1 MKLDYFKIL
10 NSLIV
15 VIILYCFLS
24 VTINKHVPYDTNQ
37 LHNYSTIDLQVNY
50 ATIFYDESVDSTLQE
65 TKNKKES
72 DIFYYVLGILIL
84 IAAGFILKQRYAQYL
99 KEKDTFLK

>member
-15 VIILYCFLS
+15 VIILYCFS
-24 VTINKHVPYDTNQ
+24 STTINKHIPYDTNQ

-99 KEKDTFLK
+99 KEKDTFL